1 MAGNGVVFV
10 RGKVEIEDNTRWY
23 SLVTGSLSIFLIIVG
38 LYWLSTRLPGSIRYV
53 EIIGYAFVALAIIFL
68 GTSVGGN
75 HVKWYRWAATW
86 IQSWAAFIVGL
97 SLMIVF
103 WCFCY
108 WLVARYA
115 GEYTGYFKWG
125 AYIAIGVSALT
136 LIFNEPLVYLCLGAV
151 RVRRREDS
159 PHLWDAVEKVTPWHA
174 RPLPRIYVIPT
185 GDFNAI
191 SFGWGLPGLSA
202 VGATT
207 GLIDGL
213 EQHELEA
220 VMAHEVGH
228 IINKDILIS
237 MVLAM
242 ITMCIATTGW
252 LLWRFGPFAGG
263 DSSSS
268 DSEGSSSGIATL
280 IFAVVIG
287 GAMYAF
293 GRILGFIMQ
302 AFVSRQREYAA
313 DATSARIMGSG
324 GPLKSA
330 LVKVVN
336 RAGLG
341 SETAG
346 LAFGFM
352 CTADPESGEML
363 ETHPSLANRLR
374 ALDQLES

>member
-1 MAGNGVVFV
+1 M
-10 RGKVEIEDNTRWY
+10 EIEDNTKRY
-23 SLVTGSLSIFLIIVG
+23 SLIIGSLSILWILIG
-38 LYWLSTRLPGSIRYV
+38 LYWLSARIPGSIQYMEMV
-53 EIIGYAFVALAIIFL
+53 GYAFVALAIIFL
-68 GTSVGGN
+68 GTSVSDN
-75 HVKWYRWAATW
+75 HVKWYRWTAIW

-103 WCFCY
+103 WYFCY
-108 WLVARYA
+108 WLVASYA

-125 AYIAIGVSALT
+125 AYIAITVSVL
-136 LIFNEPLVYLCLGAV
+136 LLVFNEPLVYLCLGAV
-151 RVRRREDS
+151 RVRKREDN
-159 PHLWDAVEKVTPWHA
+159 PRLWDAMEKVTPWHA
-174 RPLPRIYVIPT
+174 RPLPRIYEIPT
-185 GDFNAI
+185 ADFNAI

-202 VGATT
+202 VGATS

-213 EQHELEA
+213 EQDELQA

-252 LLWRFGPFAGG
+252 ILWRLGPFAGG

-268 DSEGSSSGIATL
+268 DSDSDSSSGIFTL

-287 GAMYAF
+287 GMMYAF
-293 GRILGFIMQ
+293 GHILGFVMQ

-324 GPLKSA
+324 KPLKTA

-336 RAGLG
+336 KVGLG
-341 SETAG
+341 SENAG
-346 LAFGFM
+346 MAFGFM
-352 CTADPESGEML
+352 CTADPEAGEML
-363 ETHPSLANRLR
+363 DTHPSLANRLR
-374 ALDQLES
+374 ALDQLET